1 MNPFMRCL
9 LLACVTLTGA
19 CAAVGVVSTRD
30 PLTKLNDAA
39 VLYGRQDRPLPAE
52 RLIQEAIAIYQ
63 RKNDAHGLGTAYREY
78 GDFLRSA
85 TVANWESA
93 YRRSGFLD
101 RSINFDN
108 RLEKATEFY
117 RKALESLELAAKQRE
132 SAGQYDALSN
142 VYFNMAW
149 TQLALGET
157 SQVCADLD
165 RALAAYTENMRRNP
179 AAKPAHS
186 PAFKDPPEEIA
197 YRKRQAGCPSS

>member
-1 MNPFMRCL
+1 MNLFMRCL
-9 LLACVTLTGA
+9 LLACITLTGA
-19 CAAVGVVSTRD
+19 CTAVGVVSTRD

-39 VLYGRQDRPLPAE
+39 VLYGRKDRPLPAE
-52 RLIQEAIAIYQ
+52 RLIQEALAIYQ
-63 RKNDAHGLGTAYREY
+63 REDDAHGLGTAYREY

-85 TVANWESA
+85 AVVSWESE
-93 YRRSGFLD
+93 YRSHGFLD

-117 RKALESLELAAKQRE
+117 RKALASLELAAQQCE

-142 VYFNMAW
+142 VYYNMAW

-157 SQVCADLD
+157 SRGCEDFD
-165 RALAAYTENMRRNP
+165 RALGAYTENMRRNP

-186 PAFKDPPEEIA
+186 PAFSNPADEIA